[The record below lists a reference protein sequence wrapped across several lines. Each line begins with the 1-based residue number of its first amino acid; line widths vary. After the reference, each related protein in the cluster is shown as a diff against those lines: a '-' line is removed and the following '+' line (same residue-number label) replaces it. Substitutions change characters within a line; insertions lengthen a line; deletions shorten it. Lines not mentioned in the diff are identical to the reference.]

1 MSLKYMINLLVTL
14 AGGVLVVASRTFAP
28 NTAGWIGLGI
38 GILAVVL
45 GGVGLTATGM
55 QARSV
60 GYGVTALVGLWTIV
74 SSSLFSGTLLAWLM
88 FADAL
93 ALVAVALA
101 DLTAHEV
108 TTERVVHT
116 LDVRERS
123 ELSAAA

>member
-1 MSLKYMINLLVTL
+1 MSLKYMINLLVAL

-55 QARSV
+55 QVRSV

-74 SSSLFSGTLLAWLM
+74 SSRLFSGPLLGWLM

-93 ALVAVALA
+93 ALVAVALG

>member
-38 GILAVVL
+38 GIFAVVL
-45 GGVGLTATGM
+45 GGGGLAASGLR
-55 QARSV
+55 ARSL
-60 GYGVTALVGLWTIV
+60 GYATTSLVGLWTIV
-74 SSSLFSGTLLAWLM
+74 SSTVFSGTLLGWLM